1 MSDNMNKTLNFSGIQ
16 VPTVNILFNV
26 NSKIMKPS
34 EIDIDKVVISDMVE
48 YTINKNKNGTIKFK
62 RIFVGYKVSDKNI
75 TSLCIQAPKQDSY
88 GIQKYNENAKWKV
101 CFIRDETNMK
111 QEAFINCLEKIDKR
125 VCELAK
131 NYKHPMIAHI
141 FANSPIKDGKIP
153 TFCQQKTK
161 VAEGEPIQRIITTAF
176 YNKHRI
182 QVDPKIYDGKKL
194 SMVAAITFRD
204 VYLSSN
210 ALPEKSLEIR
220 QAVITGAHDAPKQEL
235 MIEVD
240 DADFSDDEDDDFNS
254 PPSAFADLE

>member
-1 MSDNMNKTLNFSGIQ
+1 MYKFGQNKTLNFNGIQ

-34 EIDIDKVVISDMVE
+34 EIDTNKVVISDMVD
-48 YTINKNKNGTIKFK
+48 YTIKSGSGTIKFK
-62 RIFVGYKVSDKNI
+62 RIFVGYQVTDEKI

-88 GIQKYNENAKWKV
+88 GIQKYNETAKWKV
-101 CFIRDETNMK
+101 CFIRDETNAK
-111 QEAFINCLEKIDKR
+111 QEAFVRCLEKVDAR

-131 NYKHPMIAHI
+131 KYKHPMITHI
-141 FANSPIKDGKIP
+141 AANSPVKDGKIP

-161 VAEGEPIQRIITTAF
+161 VTDDGIERIITTAF
-176 YNKHRI
+176 YNKHRL
-182 QVDPKIYDGKKL
+182 QVDPKIYHGKKL

-220 QAVITGAHDAPKQEL
+220 QAVVTGAHDAPKQEL

-240 DADFSDDEDDDFNS
+240 DDDFSDDEDDDFNNS
-254 PPSAFADLE
+254 PPSTFADLE